1 MKRMILGLLTGLS
14 LIVLQHGPAA
24 AQSAGLADDA
34 GLALWAQIHEVF
46 AHPRCS
52 NCHVGDDNIPLWSG
66 AHYGSDGARAHGMNI
81 HGGASR
87 DGSETLPC
95 ATCHRT
101 QNVDTPHGPPGAPHW
116 ALPPVEMQW
125 AGRSSREICEQIKN
139 PAMNG
144 QRTLDDVADH
154 VGHDALVLWG
164 WNPGPARESAPY
176 SAAELVGFILK
187 WDALGAPCPAE

>member
-144 QRTLDDVADH
+144 QRPLDDVADH
-154 VGHDALVLWG
+154 GGHDALVLWG
-164 WNPGPARESAPY
+164 WNPGPGRAAAR
-176 SAAELVGFILK
+176 
-187 WDALGAPCPAE
+187 